1 MNEKLD
7 VVITKQKDIQLEA
20 TGIRKQAK

>member
-1 MNEKLD
+1 MNETLD
-7 VVITKQKDIQLEA
+7 VVIKKQKDIQLEA